1 MDRNLATYTVLVPT
15 AEDYGAAFGRI
26 QMIRIVGTSLLRLRC
41 EQQAVRKAVLDRTP
55 DLQSLIAI
63 FE

>member
-1 MDRNLATYTVLVPT
+1 MARF

-26 QMIRIVGTSLLRLRC
+26 QMIRIVGANLLRLRF
-41 EQQAVRKAVLDRTP
+41 EQRAVRKAVLDRTP
-55 DLQSLIAI
+55 DLQSLIAL